1 METQGHERGGGQ
13 GALGSPLPPTVLVV
27 DSDARA
33 LRLLEVGLRQAG
45 YRVHAALSGEEA
57 ITQAEVEPPAV
68 VDVSPIHD
76 CPPSMVWK
84 A

>member
-33 LRLLEVGLRQAG
+33 LRHWTADRG
-45 YRVHAALSGEEA
+45 YRLADTGLNFLAVHEQDPLLPHLAARA
-57 ITQAEVEPPAV
+57 
-68 VDVSPIHD
+68 
-76 CPPSMVWK
+76 
-84 A
+84 